1 MLNLIKQHGGIK
13 RYEDR
18 SHEYSILPHLTDDDF
33 ICVLPDPYFFKEKM
47 PNEYREYRT
56 LENYV
61 KQTYFN
67 GSQPSEIHI
76 LPLKDGYNLWF
87 KPSFRGYD
95 MSNPIFDKHNKR
107 TDYNNRSDYSVF
119 NSEERKNYNWNNKK
133 AEKYFKNKGI
143 YKSLGGWSQDGFDI
157 EMDNARRE
165 HNLNMGNMRK

>member
-1 MLNLIKQHGGIK
+1 LINTIK
-13 RYEDR
+13 E
-18 SHEYSILPHLTDDDF
+18 LTIITEVIIVF
-33 ICVLPDPYFFKEKM
+33 LIVKKEKM

-67 GSQPSEIHI
+67 GSQPSEMHI

-107 TDYNNRSDYSVF
+107 
-119 NSEERKNYNWNNKK
+119 
-133 AEKYFKNKGI
+133 I
-143 YKSLGGWSQDGFDI
+143 L
-157 EMDNARRE
+157 
-165 HNLNMGNMRK
+165 